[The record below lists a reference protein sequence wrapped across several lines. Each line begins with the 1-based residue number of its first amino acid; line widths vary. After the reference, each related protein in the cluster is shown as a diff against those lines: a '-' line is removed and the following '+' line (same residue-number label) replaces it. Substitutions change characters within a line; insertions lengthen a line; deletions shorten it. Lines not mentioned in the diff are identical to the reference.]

1 MSKHTESDVANAKA
15 RYEMIR
21 SELEKETRDF
31 ELLKKQ
37 HERRQS
43 QLTEDVIKAW
53 SEYHSARI
61 DAKLAQKHTASALD
75 FIKTAMEGQR

>member
-1 MSKHTESDVANAKA
+1 MNDKQEMDVANAKA

-21 SELEKETRDF
+21 SELEKETREF

-53 SEYHSARI
+53 SDYHSARI
-61 DAKLAQKHTASALD
+61 DAKLAQKHTASAID

>member
-21 SELEKETRDF
+21 SELEKETREF

-53 SEYHSARI
+53 SDYHSARI
-61 DAKLAQKHTASALD
+61 DAKLAQEHTASAID
-75 FIKTAMEGQR
+75 FIKTAMEEQR

>member
-1 MSKHTESDVANAKA
+1 MNKHTESNVANAKA

-21 SELEKETRDF
+21 SELEKETREF

-53 SEYHSARI
+53 SDYHSARI
-61 DAKLAQKHTASALD
+61 DAKLAQEHTASALD
-75 FIKTAMEGQR
+75 FIKNAMEGQR

>member
-1 MSKHTESDVANAKA
+1 MNEPDVANAKA
-15 RYEMIR
+15 KYEMIR
-21 SELEKETRDF
+21 SELEKETREF

-53 SEYHSARI
+53 SDYHSARI
-61 DAKLAQKHTASALD
+61 DAKLAQKHTASAID
-75 FIKTAMEGQR
+75 FIKTAMEEQR

>member
-1 MSKHTESDVANAKA
+1 MMPTKSDVANAKA

-21 SELEKETRDF
+21 SELEKETREF

-53 SEYHSARI
+53 SDYHSARI
-61 DAKLAQKHTASALD
+61 DANLAKKHTASALD
-75 FIKTAMEGQR
+75 FIKNAMEGQR

>member
-1 MSKHTESDVANAKA
+1 MNEPDVANAKA
-15 RYEMIR
+15 KYEMIR

-53 SEYHSARI
+53 SDYHSARI
-61 DAKLAQKHTASALD
+61 DAKLAQEHTASAID

>member
-1 MSKHTESDVANAKA
+1 MMPTKSDVANAKA

-21 SELEKETRDF
+21 SELEKETREF

-37 HERRQS
+37 HERRES
-43 QLTEDVIKAW
+43 QLTQDVIKAW
-53 SEYHSARI
+53 SDYHSARI
-61 DAKLAQKHTASALD
+61 DANLAQKHTASALD